1 MIAFSARA
9 QREIER
15 AAEWWLENRDKAPK
29 ALEEDLAKALDLIVH
44 APNLGML
51 VPSRTRFL
59 RRILLPRVRY
69 YLYYRDTAPGVEVV
83 AFWHASRRPPRL

>member
-9 QREIER
+9 QREIEE
-15 AAEWWLENRDKAPK
+15 AAQWWLEHRDKAPL
-29 ALEEDLAKALDLIVH
+29 AFEEDLAKVLDIIDH
-44 APNLGML
+44 APNIGQL

-69 YLYYRDTAPGVEVV
+69 YLYYRDTAPGVEVL
-83 AFWHASRRPPRL
+83 ALWHASRRPPRL

>member
-1 MIAFSARA
+1 MILISARA
-9 QREIER
+9 RREIER
-15 AAEWWLENRDKAPK
+15 AAEWWLENRDKAPN
-29 ALEEDLAKALDLIVH
+29 ALEEDLANALDLILH

-69 YLYYRDTAPGVEVV
+69 YLYYRDTAPSVELL
-83 AFWHASRRPPRL
+83 AFWHASHRPPRL